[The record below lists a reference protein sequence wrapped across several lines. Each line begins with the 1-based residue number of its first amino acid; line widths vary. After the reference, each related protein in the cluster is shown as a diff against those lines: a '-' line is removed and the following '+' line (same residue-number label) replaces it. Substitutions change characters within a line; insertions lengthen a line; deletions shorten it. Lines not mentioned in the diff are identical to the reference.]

1 MELERSIKRSEQ
13 FVKLYQ
19 LFISALE
26 ILKAVSISFNGK
38 VINKRFFDFVNEKF
52 TASGFSVKIC
62 KCDRSY
68 AVMNIRFWG
77 DLFATYPQLT
87 YRDIDMDIIPVTGK
101 VIENNRLVFSK
112 LVTEIEKEI
121 QNLRKQIVEK
131 TDFIN
136 NGETYCVTLA
146 NAVAEFNKTLDT
158 IPFEFRGGLHN
169 LNYHYT

>member
-26 ILKAVSISFNGK
+26 ILKAVATSFNGK
-38 VINKRFFDFVNEKF
+38 VINKRFFDFVNEKL
-52 TASGFSVKIC
+52 TASGFSAKIS

-87 YRDIDMDIIPVTGK
+87 YRDIDIDIIPVTAN
-101 VIENNRLVFSK
+101 VIENNRLIYSK
-112 LVTEIEKEI
+112 LVTQIEKEI
-121 QNLRKQIVEK
+121 QDFKKQIDEK
-131 TDFIN
+131 TDYIN
-136 NGETYCVTLA
+136 NGEQYCKTLVI
-146 NAVAEFNKTLDT
+146 AVAEYNKVLDT

-169 LNYHYT
+169 LNYRYI